1 MLPWVTSVSK
11 QHKAELGIQT
21 ERLRILPARNHT
33 ACHRP
38 LCLHRYKNDM
48 RIDPRLFP
56 PGKYRI
62 TNNYGLLTLEIRR

>member
-1 MLPWVTSVSK
+1 ML
-11 QHKAELGIQT
+11 
-21 ERLRILPARNHT
+21 RLEPKSQRLQILPARTRT

-38 LCLHRYKNDM
+38 LYCLHRYKNDM
-48 RIDPRLFP
+48 QIDPRLFP